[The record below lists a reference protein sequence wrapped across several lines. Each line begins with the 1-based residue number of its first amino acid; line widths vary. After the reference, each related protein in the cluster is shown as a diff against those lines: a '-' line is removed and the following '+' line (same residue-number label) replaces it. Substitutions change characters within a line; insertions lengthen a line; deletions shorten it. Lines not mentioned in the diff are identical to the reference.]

1 MPGARSRATMT
12 IKTAGMA
19 PLIQVFDMKT
29 SVAFYCGKLG
39 FTLVQ
44 RSQEGEDHFD
54 WCMLENCGTYLML
67 NTAYERHERPPVPDA
82 ARNGHHADITFYFR
96 CPDVDAARRALAAA
110 GLNVPPPQKTH
121 YGAREIAVK
130 DPDGFTVCFQQ
141 FD

>member
-67 NTAYERHERPPVPDA
+67 NTAYELHARPPAPDA

-96 CPDVDAARRALAAA
+96 CPDVDAARSALAAA

>member
-1 MPGARSRATMT
+1 MT

-67 NTAYERHERPPVPDA
+67 NTAYELHARPRPTPPETATTPTSRSISAAPTSTPPA
-82 ARNGHHADITFYFR
+82 ARSRLPA
-96 CPDVDAARRALAAA
+96 
-110 GLNVPPPQKTH
+110 
-121 YGAREIAVK
+121 
-130 DPDGFTVCFQQ
+130 
-141 FD
+141 